1 MTPEIYKR
9 LGGRAFILFFFRHGQ
24 WFVLNLILVAL
35 VIAARIMV
43 VRPDFI
49 TPLIVEQVTLGVLLL
64 LPLTLLI
71 GLIGTLWQYFGYS
84 YCLDDHA
91 LKVKTGIIDIHVDAI
106 PYRQMQDINN
116 RRYLL
121 FRLLGLSRLIILSG
135 GTQDAGDV
143 NDESK
148 NIIPA
153 IDKHVGD
160 YLQEELIKRA
170 NVARTVQHV
179 QHQEVI

>member
-9 LGGRAFILFFFRHGQ
+9 LGGRAFILFFLRHGQ
-24 WFVLNLILVAL
+24 WFVLNLLLLAL
-35 VIAARIMV
+35 VIAARIMIV
-43 VRPDFI
+43 MPDFI
-49 TPLIVEQVTLGVLLL
+49 TPLMLDQVTLGVLLL

-71 GLIGTLWQYFGYS
+71 GLIGTLFQYFGYS
-84 YCLDDHA
+84 YCLDDHS
-91 LKVKTGIIDIHVDAI
+91 LKVKTGIIDIHVDAV
-106 PYRQMQDINN
+106 PYRQMEDINN
-116 RRYLL
+116 RRNLL

-135 GTQDAGDV
+135 GTQDAGDA

-153 IDKHVGD
+153 IDKHVAE

-170 NVARTVQHV
+170 NVARTIPH
-179 QHQEVI
+179 EENI